1 MHSLIFKHKTQN
13 TKHNKQQTTNNK
25 QQTKHMRTL
34 KQLFLVGAAAALLTS
49 SCTMEKRVYMPGYH
63 IEWNNS
69 KTATARADVKT
80 KDAQN
85 KQSHMAPML
94 SFAPSALAISKPATE
109 VLTASAEKNISM
121 KMTSAKSFNLLRKAS
136 LLSGMSK
143 KEVKHLVKNNSKKAK
158 EMTKKDGG
166 GKSQLIALLLC
177 FFLGGLGIHR
187 FYLGYTT
194 EGIIQ
199 LLTAG
204 GCGIWALID
213 LIRIITGNL
222 KPKDGAYEKTL

>member
-1 MHSLIFKHKTQN
+1 MKKI
-13 TKHNKQQTTNNK
+13 KQI
-25 QQTKHMRTL
+25 L
-34 KQLFLVGAAAALLTS
+34 ALGITVAVVFT
-49 SCTMEKRVYMPGYH
+49 SCTMEKRVYNSGYH
-63 IEWNNS
+63 LEWKKGKEAS
-69 KTATARADVKT
+69 ARQTATPN
-80 KDAQN
+80 Q
-85 KQSHMAPML
+85 KQHLAPMM
-94 SFAPSALAISKPATE
+94 SVTASAVATTHPATE
-109 VLTASAEKNISM
+109 VLTASAEKNIAM

-143 KEVKHLVKNNSKKAK
+143 KEVKYLVKNNNKKSK

-177 FFLGGLGIHR
+177 FFFGGLGIHR
-187 FYLGYTT
+187 FYLGYMT

-213 LIRIITGNL
+213 LIRIITGDL
-222 KPKDGAYEKTL
+222 KPKDGNYEKTL